1 MKAASER
8 GDVGH
13 SALQKW
19 GGGST
24 SSVRA
29 RGSADR
35 LPGTICGGTR
45 RRLCVIASAS
55 GNGKRTLARCAAARL
70 GVVFVELDA
79 LVHGPGW
86 AETSSESLP
95 TQLSP
100 VLAEDG
106 WVIDGAYTHKLGDLV
121 VRAADQIVWLD
132 PPIRIWLPRLIRR
145 TARRLLT
152 CEEL

>member
-1 MKAASER
+1 MA
-8 GDVGH
+8 
-13 SALQKW
+13 
-19 GGGST
+19 
-24 SSVRA
+24 
-29 RGSADR
+29 
-35 LPGTICGGTR
+35 
-45 RRLCVIASAS
+45 
-55 GNGKRTLARCAAARL
+55 KRTLARCAAARL

-79 LVHGPGW
+79 LVHESGW
-86 AETSSESLP
+86 AETSSESLR

-106 WVIDGAYTHKLGDLV
+106 WVIDGAHTHKLGDRV

-132 PPIRIWLPRLIRR
+132 LPIRTWLPRLILR